1 MTKVITSMF
10 DYFSPYSRQIL
21 IAALVIV
28 FILISIYVYYNYVSP
43 KLGMTTFDNVANENQ
58 RALPTAGGTSN
69 LYFFSADWCPH
80 CTVAKPEWE
89 KFKAQYNGKEMGNYT
104 LVCNNVD
111 CTDNGASDPKV
122 AQLMSTYNVSSFPT
136 VKLQMPDATVV
147 NFDSKIR
154 EDTLTSFVNTML
166 NPKT

>member
-1 MTKVITSMF
+1 MTKVINSIT
-10 DYFSPYSRQIL
+10 DYFSPYYRQIL
-21 IAALVIV
+21 IACIVVIFLVMSVYI
-28 FILISIYVYYNYVSP
+28 YYNYISP
-43 KLGMTTFDNVANENQ
+43 KLEINTFDNISNDNQ
-58 RALPTAGGTSN
+58 RTDTSSSGGNAN

-89 KFKAQYNGKEMGNYT
+89 SFKSTYDGKEMGKYT

-136 VKLQMPDATVV
+136 VKLQMPDSSII

-166 NPKT
+166 K